1 MMLVLCSVVST
12 ELWAQSKQLFVRND
26 EAVENQPLKVT
37 IETPKNFSFTKVVL
51 YYRTPISPEYRLIEA
66 MPQGS
71 VFVATIP
78 AKDVIPPS
86 IEYYVRATLLDNSMI
101 TFPEIAPTQSPVSVT
116 VRPKQQSQDIIMIS
130 PAPGEEM
137 EGTEALISFSYYTIS
152 DKVDPK
158 SAVLM
163 VDGKDVTG
171 NAIVSE
177 NMITYLPESL
187 GPGKHQVSFEI
198 KDAKGNSLGSVSN
211 IVSTRSF
218 MEVGASKAEPI
229 RYTSQSWAELRN
241 ETIADS
247 SVFYGRL
254 NTTFD
259 ASYKWLG
266 LRGLVYLTSEEK
278 SDRQASNRFFIRA
291 TTPYLDAGAGDIFP
305 DYNYYIA
312 NGLRIR
318 GYEVNAHVGPVRV
331 DVIQGTTARNV
342 DPKLGDKVTV
352 PNTNLSGQ
360 TDLIRQGYI
369 LTDSTTTNKTYRKLI
384 RSGMFERQLFTARA
398 GVNTELIQWDLQY
411 LKAKDQVGQFNTYGT
426 EPQEN
431 VALGSSFRF
440 SPLPQRVDIFAD
452 AALSASNSDITGGSL
467 SNEELNTLVDQK
479 ISSGVYN
486 TFTKIMTLNQNLNPL
501 YPLDMSSLAYRFGT
515 NVNIS
520 TNYFRFEYLRQ
531 GQNYQSFGLA
541 YYQPDVKG
549 FRVFDRLR
557 LLDNKL
563 FLAAS
568 LERLDDNLNNS
579 KDVITGLN
587 ETISGT
593 TTRTTFK
600 GSVSWFPG
608 LDLPNLRLD
617 YTHQGNSNDFP
628 GVYKDKVTSAS
639 TVTYYSGLGKQVDN
653 STNTIT
659 FDASKPFSVW
669 RDKVLTLGLTTTFS
683 KRADNRDFSFPR
695 TVNGQTINYSLTD
708 SSAVPQEM
716 TSRSVILSSAI
727 TFPNSLRFNLG
738 LSNIQSEYF
747 INAPA
752 IAKRDGL
759 EQKATQN
766 FYTVDMGAGYNFFN
780 NKLRPSAR
788 AALTFGDFKRT
799 VVGVATTYDINP
811 SMFVTADLN
820 LLFVSAQPEIKL
832 ASNTDIIASVR
843 YQVIFGN

>member
-12 ELWAQSKQLFVRND
+12 EVWAQSKQLFVRND
-26 EAVENQPLKVT
+26 EAVENQPLKVM
-37 IETPKNFSFTKVVL
+37 IETPKNYSFTKVVL
-51 YYRTPISPEYRLIEA
+51 YYRNPISPEYRLVEA

-71 VFVATIP
+71 VYVATIP
-78 AKDVIPPS
+78 AKDVVPPS
-86 IEYYVRATLLDNSMI
+86 VEYYVRTTLLDNSQI
-101 TFPEIAPTQSPVSVT
+101 TFPEVAPTQSPVSVT
-116 VRPKQQSQDIIMIS
+116 VRPKQQNPDIIMIS

-137 EGTEALISFSYYTIS
+137 EGSEALISFSYYTIS

-158 SAVLM
+158 SAVLV
-163 VDGKDVTG
+163 VDGKDVTDD
-171 NAIVSE
+171 AIVSE

-187 GPGKHQVSFEI
+187 GPGKHQVTFEI

-218 MEVGASKAEPI
+218 MDVGASKAEPI

-266 LRGLVYLTSEEK
+266 LRGLLYLTTEEK

-291 TTPYLDAGAGDIFP
+291 TTPYLDAGVGDIFP
-305 DYNYYIA
+305 DYNYYVA

-331 DVIQGTTARNV
+331 DVIQGTTARDV
-342 DPKLGDKVTV
+342 GSKLGDKVTV
-352 PNTNLSGQ
+352 PNTNITGQ
-360 TDLIRQGYI
+360 TDLIQSGYV
-369 LTDSTTTNKTYRKLI
+369 LTDSTTTSKTYRKLI
-384 RSGMFERQLFTARA
+384 RQGAFERELFTARA
-398 GVNTELIQWDLQY
+398 GINTEVIQWDLQY
-411 LKAKDQVGQFNTYGT
+411 LKAKDQVGQFNTYGV
-426 EPQEN
+426 EPEEN
-431 VALGSSFRF
+431 VAIGSSFRL
-440 SPLPQRVDIFAD
+440 SPWPQRVDFFAD
-452 AALSASNSDITGGSL
+452 VALSASNTDITGGSL
-467 SNEELNTLVDQK
+467 SNEELNDLVDQE
-479 ISSGVYN
+479 ISGGVYDAFN
-486 TFTKIMTLNQNLNPL
+486 KIMTLNQNLNPL

-515 NVNIS
+515 NLNIS

-531 GQNYQSFGLA
+531 GASYQSFGLA

-568 LERLDDNLNNS
+568 LEMLDDNLNNN
-579 KDVITGLN
+579 KDVVTGLN

-617 YTHQGNSNDFP
+617 YTHQGNNNDFP
-628 GVYKDKVTSAS
+628 GVYKDKKTETSA
-639 TVTYYSGLGKQVDN
+639 VTYYSGLGKQVDN

-669 RDKVLTLGLTTTFS
+669 RDKILTLGLTTTFS
-683 KRADNRDFSFPR
+683 SRADNRNFSYP
-695 TVNGQTINYSLTD
+695 TTTNGQPISYSLSD

-716 TSRSVILSSAI
+716 TSRSIILSSAL
-727 TFPNSLRFNLG
+727 TFPNSLRFNFG

-752 IAKRDGL
+752 IALRDGL
-759 EQKATQN
+759 EQKAKQN
-766 FYTVDMGAGYNFFN
+766 FYTLDMGAGYNFFN

-788 AALTFGDFKRT
+788 ASLTFGDFKQT
-799 VVGVATTYDINP
+799 VFGIAASYDINP
-811 SMFVTADLN
+811 TMFVTADLN
-820 LLFVSAQPEIKL
+820 FLFVSARPEL
-832 ASNTDIIASVR
+832 NLESNTDIIASVR